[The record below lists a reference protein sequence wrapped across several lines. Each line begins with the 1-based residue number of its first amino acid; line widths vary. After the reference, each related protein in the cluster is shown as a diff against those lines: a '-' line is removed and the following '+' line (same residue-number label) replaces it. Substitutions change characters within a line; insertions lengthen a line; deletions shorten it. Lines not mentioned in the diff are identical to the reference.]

1 MGGGGVGLQG
11 EIIGSKFKG
20 LLQKINYKGLSVRDC
35 QVGVNSA

>member
-1 MGGGGVGLQG
+1 MGEGVEQGG